1 MTLLTCASVRATR
14 LLLACSF
21 VFTTAV
27 YAAYPDKPV
36 VLVVPFSPGGPT
48 DKIARDIAEALRK
61 PLGQTV
67 VVDNTTG
74 AGGTL
79 GTARVLRAPP
89 DGYTLLIHH
98 IGLATAPA
106 LYKKLGYKGEDL
118 EFLGL
123 INEAPSTLIGQ
134 QSMPANTFAE
144 LRTYI
149 ASNGGK
155 INLAN
160 AGIGSASHLCSLL
173 LQSALKSDM
182 TFVPYK
188 GTGPAMND
196 LLGGQVDLMCEQAT
210 NSTPQIEANKVKA
223 YGVTSARRM
232 TVPALAAL
240 PTLAES
246 GLPGFNFSVWHGL
259 YAPRG
264 TPPEVIEKINAA
276 LRSALKDPDLIKRQE
291 ALGITVVT
299 DGRLAPRRAPQVLRQ
314 RTGPLGQGH
323 QGRGRA
329 AGMMA

>member
-1 MTLLTCASVRATR
+1 MNSLRRAFVCTSR
-14 LLLACSF
+14 ALLACG
-21 VFTTAV
+21 VTLPAA
-27 YAAYPDKPV
+27 YAAYPDKPI
-36 VLVVPFSPGGPT
+36 VLVVPFSAGGPT

-67 VVDNTTG
+67 VVDNTGG

-79 GTARVLRAPP
+79 GTARVLRAPA

-106 LYKKLGYKGEDL
+106 LYKKLGYKTEDL

-123 INEAPSTLIGQ
+123 INEAPSTLIGKKEL
-134 QSMPANTFAE
+134 PTANFAD
-144 LRTYI
+144 LRKYI
-149 ASNGGK
+149 AANAGK

-160 AGIGSASHLCSLL
+160 AGMGSASHLCSLM

-196 LLGGQVDLMCEQAT
+196 LLGGTVDLMCEQAT

-223 YGVTSARRM
+223 YGVTSPQRSK
-232 TVPALAAL
+232 VPALAKV

-246 GLPGFNFSVWHGL
+246 GLPGFSFSVWHGL

-264 TPPEVIEKINAA
+264 TPPDVIQKVNAA
-276 LRSALKDPDLIKRQE
+276 LRTALKDPDLIKRQE

-299 DGRLAPRRAPQVLRQ
+299 DGRLAPAEHKKFFEAEVNRW
-314 RTGPLGQGH
+314 TKTIKD
-323 QGRGRA
+323 
-329 AGMMA
+329 AGVQPE

>member
-1 MTLLTCASVRATR
+1 MKRFC
-14 LLLACSF
+14 LLAF
-21 VFTTAV
+21 AAALPLFAQ
-27 YAAYPDKPV
+27 AAYPDKPI
-36 VLVVPFSPGGPT
+36 VLVVPFSAGGPT

-67 VVDNTTG
+67 VVDNTAG

-79 GTARVLRAPP
+79 GTARVLRATP

-106 LYKKLGYKGEDL
+106 LYKKLGYKSDDL

-123 INEAPSTLIGQ
+123 INEAPSTLIGKQ
-134 QSMPANTFAE
+134 ALPAANFAE
-144 LRTYI
+144 LRKYI
-149 ASNGGK
+149 AANGGK

-173 LQSALKSDM
+173 LQNALKSDM

-196 LLGGQVDLMCEQAT
+196 LLGGQVDVMCEQAT
-210 NSTPQIEANKVKA
+210 NSTPQIEAQKVKA
-223 YGVTSARRM
+223 YGVTSAKRL
-232 TVPALAAL
+232 TVPALAGL

-276 LRSALKDPDLIKRQE
+276 LRAALKDPDLVKRQE

-299 DGRLAPRRAPQVLRQ
+299 DGRLAPAEHKKFFEAEVVRWTKTLKDSGIQAE
-314 RTGPLGQGH
+314 
-323 QGRGRA
+323 
-329 AGMMA
+329 